1 MELLFG
7 FEGRIGR
14 LKYWLGGLLQAIL
27 LFVVAL
33 VVLGLLAFNSFTS
46 DFNMTATGWMAVFAI
61 WLFGV
66 WTHAAL
72 VVKRYHDLD
81 KSGWWFLMLLVP
93 FIGPIWVIIECGF
106 FAGTQGVNRYGSPP
120 SSGWGSSVDEEIE
133 AMRSQSQAEQD
144 AGTFSTSI
152 RAARKL
158 RETQGAQPVRS
169 APAGFGR
176 RGLQT

>member
-1 MELLFG
+1 MDLLFS
-7 FEGRIGR
+7 FDGRIGR
-14 LKYWLGGLLQAIL
+14 LKYWLGGLVQAIL
-27 LFVVAL
+27 LFIAVIAM
-33 VVLGLLAFNSFTS
+33 LGFLSFNGLATVYSL
-46 DFNMTATGWMAVFAI
+46 TATGWMALVAV

-93 FIGPIWVIIECGF
+93 FIGPIWVIVECGF
-106 FAGTQGVNRYGSPP
+106 FPGKQGMNSYGLPP
-120 SSGWGSSVDEEIE
+120 GSGWGKSVDEEIE
-133 AMRSQSQAEQD
+133 ALRRQNQAEQE

-158 RETQGAQPVRS
+158 REAQGARAVRP